1 MGDVYEYIGAEAS
14 LVDPADITLAVGGLE
29 YDVDG
34 GATGEVYDHVAYYD
48 TSYSTYGTQVAQFST
63 NNTASRV
70 ARDVVAVTEVA
81 VATYDMLDADNVL
94 LVSYTGTGAV
104 TSLTISSAIIAQAGR
119 QITIIDSGGNASIN
133 NITIDTEA
141 GELINGSATLV
152 MNTDYQSV
160 TLITDGSNLFIK

>member
-1 MGDVYEYIGAEAS
+1 M
-14 LVDPADITLAVGGLE
+14 
-29 YDVDG
+29 
-34 GATGEVYDHVAYYD
+34 
-48 TSYSTYGTQVAQFST
+48 
-63 NNTASRV
+63 
-70 ARDVVAVTEVA
+70 
-81 VATYDMLDADNVL
+81 
-94 LVSYTGTGAV
+94 SYTGTGAV